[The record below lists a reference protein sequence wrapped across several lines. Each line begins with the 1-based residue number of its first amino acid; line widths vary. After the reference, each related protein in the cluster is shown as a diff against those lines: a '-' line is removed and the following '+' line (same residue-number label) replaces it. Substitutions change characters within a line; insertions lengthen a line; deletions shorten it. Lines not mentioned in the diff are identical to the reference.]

1 MSRRSWEAR
10 LLSALQSGHEAGS
23 AAAPAG
29 ELPGIDERIAGA
41 LDQMDAERQAIARRL
56 QWSLSEQSRLEER
69 LARVENGLLFRTLRG
84 IGNTARTAKL
94 KTGHIL
100 LRTPL
105 HSLFVRLTPGMNRNR
120 VYENWTARQETRT
133 PSWEWHRERAL
144 EWANRPLVSIVMATH
159 NPRREWL
166 REAVNSVRA
175 QSYPFWELCVCDDAS
190 APWIAEYLEGAA
202 KEDSRVRCCASS
214 DRLGISGAINRAGEL
229 ARGQYVGFLDHDDVL
244 SPLALHYVVESLQQD
259 PADIV
264 YTDEDYLDEAGR
276 LIRPSFKPDWSPDLL
291 TTCMYWGHFLVIA
304 RDRLEQIG
312 WFRSECDG
320 AQDYDV
326 ALRITDR
333 PAVVRHV
340 PRILYHWRQHP
351 QSTAFSA
358 SAKRYTHGAGQR
370 ALRDA
375 CRRRQWDVDLEDGD
389 IPNTY
394 HVRRRLT
401 ETPRVSVIIC
411 SRNGRL
417 LSRCLRALDPTRRLY
432 PLQVVVVQHR
442 TGEDDGVEK
451 AVRAHRCETVVWRDL
466 FDFAAMNNLGVAAA
480 QGDVLLFLNDD
491 VVPRRSDWLGQLL
504 GHLQRPEIGIVGA
517 KLVYRSGAIQHAGV
531 VVGMPEGAGHPG
543 RRTFQ
548 NDLWRWLNY
557 TRDVSAV
564 TAACMG
570 IRRAVF
576 AELGGFD
583 TNFAV
588 NYNDVD
594 LCLRA
599 REAGYRVIYEPRAV
613 LRHHEC
619 QTRMPGTRLLE
630 RERFHDRWGELL
642 LKPDP
647 YFSSQLSRDDEEIRL
662 A

>member
-1 MSRRSWEAR
+1 MSRAFWEAR
-10 LLSALQSGHEAGS
+10 LLSALRTGHEHGS
-23 AAAPAG
+23 GATPAE
-29 ELPGIDERIAGA
+29 ELPDIDKRIADV
-41 LDQMDAERQAIARRL
+41 LDQMDAERQAVARRL

-84 IGNTARTAKL
+84 IGNAARTGKL
-94 KTGHIL
+94 KLGHIL
-100 LRTPL
+100 LHTPL
-105 HSLFVRLTPGMNRNR
+105 HSLFVRMTPGVNRNR
-120 VYENWTARQETRT
+120 VYENWTARQETKT
-133 PSWEWHRERAL
+133 PSWEWHRSRAL
-144 EWANRPLVSIVMATH
+144 EWASRPLVSIAMATH

-166 REAVNSVRA
+166 QEAVNSVRA

-190 APWIAEYLEGAA
+190 APWVAEYLEIVA
-202 KEDSRVRCCASS
+202 KEDSRVRCLASR
-214 DRLGISGAINRAGEL
+214 DRLGISGTLNRAGEL
-229 ARGQYVGFLDHDDVL
+229 ARGQYVGFLDHDDTL
-244 SPLALHYVVESLQQD
+244 SPLALHYVVESLQQG
-259 PADIV
+259 PADVV
-264 YTDEDYLDEAGR
+264 YSDEDYLDGAGR
-276 LIRPSFKPDWSPDLL
+276 LTRPSFKPDWSPELL
-291 TTCMYWGHFLVIA
+291 TTCMYWGHFFVIA
-304 RDRLEQIG
+304 RDRLERIG
-312 WFRSECDG
+312 WFRSEYDG

-326 ALRITDR
+326 ALRITDG

-351 QSTAFSA
+351 QSTALSA
-358 SAKRYTHGAGQR
+358 SAKRYTHGAGWR

-375 CRRRQWDVDLEDGD
+375 CRRRQWDAELEDGE

-394 HVRRRLT
+394 HVRRKVT
-401 ETPRVSVIIC
+401 ERPRISVVIC

-417 LSRCLRALDPTRRLY
+417 LSRCLRALDRTRRRY
-432 PLQVVVVQHR
+432 PMQVVVVHHR

-451 AVRAHRCETVVWRDL
+451 AVRAYKCETVAWREP
-466 FDFAAMNNLGVAAA
+466 FDFAAMNNLGAAA
-480 QGDVLLFLNDD
+480 ADGDVLLFLNDD
-491 VVPRRSDWLGQLL
+491 VVPGRPGWIDHLL
-504 GHLQRPEIGIVGA
+504 AHLQRPEIGIVGA
-517 KLVYRSGAIQHAGV
+517 KLVYRSGAIQHAGI
-531 VVGMPEGAGHPG
+531 VVGMADGAGHPG

-564 TAACMG
+564 TGACMG

-583 TNFAV
+583 SNFAF

-599 REAGYRVIYEPRAV
+599 RQAGYRVICEPHAV
-613 LRHHEC
+613 LKHHEC

-630 RERFHDRWGELL
+630 REQFHVRWGEQL

-647 YFSSQLSRDDEEIRL
+647 YFSPQLSRDDEDIRL

>member
-10 LLSALQSGHEAGS
+10 LFSALRSGQEHGGG
-23 AAAPAG
+23 AAPAG
-29 ELPGIDERIAGA
+29 ELPDAGSQIEDV
-41 LDQMDAERQAIARRL
+41 LDQMHAERRALAERL

-69 LARVENGLLFRTLRG
+69 LARVENGLMFRTLRG
-84 IGNTARTAKL
+84 VGNVARTAKL
-94 KTGHIL
+94 KVGHIL

-105 HSLFVRLTPGMNRNR
+105 HSLFVKLTPAVNRNR
-120 VYENWTARQETRT
+120 FYENWTARQETKT
-133 PSWEWHRERAL
+133 PSWEWHRDRAL
-144 EWANRPLVSIVMATH
+144 EWASQPLVSIVMATH

-166 REAVNSVRA
+166 QEAVKSVRA

-190 APWIAEYLEGAA
+190 APWVAEYLETTARD
-202 KEDSRVRCCASS
+202 DSRVRFCAHR
-214 DRLGISGAINRAGEL
+214 DRLGISGTFNSAGEL
-229 ARGQYVGFLDHDDVL
+229 ARGQYVGFLDHDDIL
-244 SPLALHYVVESLQQD
+244 SPLALHYVVETLQLG
-259 PADIV
+259 PADVV
-264 YTDEDYLDEAGR
+264 YTDEDYLDSAGR
-276 LIRPSFKPDWSPDLL
+276 LTRPSFKPDWSPDLL
-291 TTCMYWGHFLVIA
+291 TTCMYWGHFLVVA

-312 WFRSECDG
+312 WFRSEYDG

-333 PAVVRHV
+333 PATVRHV

-351 QSTAFSA
+351 QSTALSA
-358 SAKRYTHGAGQR
+358 SAKRYTHAAGQK
-370 ALRDA
+370 ALGDA
-375 CRRRQWDVDLEDGD
+375 CRRRQWDALLEDGE

-394 HVRRRLT
+394 HVRRRVSAK
-401 ETPRVSVIIC
+401 PRISVIIC

-417 LSRCLRALDPTRRLY
+417 LSRCLRALKRTRQRY
-432 PLQVVVVQHR
+432 PMQIIVVHHR

-451 AVRAHRCETVVWRDL
+451 AVRAHKCETIAWREP
-466 FDFAAMNNLGVAAA
+466 FDFAAMNNLGAAA
-480 QGDVLLFLNDD
+480 ADCDVLLFLNDD
-491 VVPRRSDWLGQLL
+491 VVPPRSNWIDHLL
-504 GHLQRPEIGIVGA
+504 SHLQRPEVGIVGA
-517 KLVYRSGAIQHAGV
+517 KLVYRSGTIQHAGIV
-531 VVGMPEGAGHPG
+531 IGMPEGAGHPG

-564 TAACMG
+564 TGACLG
-570 IRRAVF
+570 IRREVF

-583 TNFAV
+583 SNFAV

-599 REAGYRVIYEPRAV
+599 HQAGYRVICEPLAV

-619 QTRMPGTRLLE
+619 QTRMSGTRLPE
-630 RERFHDRWGELL
+630 RERFHARWGEQL

-647 YFSSQLSRDDEEIRL
+647 YFNPQLSREDEEIRL
-662 A
+662 G